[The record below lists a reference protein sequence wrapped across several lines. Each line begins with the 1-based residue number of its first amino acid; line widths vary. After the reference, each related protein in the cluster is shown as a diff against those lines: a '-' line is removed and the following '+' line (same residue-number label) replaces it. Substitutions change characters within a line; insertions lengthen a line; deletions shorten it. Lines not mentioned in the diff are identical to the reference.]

1 MNFRRAGLYL
11 LSLLLTGIFLTSVVA
26 AVIYI
31 RIEPQ
36 LPSIETL
43 KDVRLQEPLRVYT
56 HDHRLLAEFG
66 EMRRTPVNIEDVPP
80 LLVKAFLAAEDDHFF
95 VHSGVDLPG
104 LMRAGLEL
112 ARTGKK
118 RQGGSTITMQVARN
132 FFLSSEKTY
141 LRKLTE
147 ILLAFRIEGSLSKDE
162 ILELYFNKIYLGH
175 RAYGVEA
182 AARVYYGQGINEL
195 SLAKMAMIAA
205 LPKAPSR
212 VNPVN
217 NPQAALDRRNYIL
230 GRMLQLG
237 YIDAATHAAA
247 VAEADDAS
255 LHTVNAEASAP
266 FVAEMVRSE
275 MVNRFDAAAYTSGF
289 EVITT
294 IDAGH
299 QEAANRALR
308 NALLDYSKRH
318 GYRGPEAHAE
328 LGSISEADWPGLL
341 ADHPLLGGLR
351 AALVTA
357 VGEQTATVLL
367 ASGESLQLDWEG
379 LSWARPYRSANSMG
393 TAPKRAADILTIGDI
408 VRLREQ
414 EEGHLELAQ
423 LPAIEGALV
432 SLRPDDGAILS
443 LVGGFDFNSSKFN
456 RVIQAKRQ
464 PGSSFK
470 PIIYSAA
477 LEKGFTPASIIND
490 APVVF
495 DDPELESTW
504 RPENYSG
511 QFYGPTRLREA
522 LYRSRNLVSI
532 RILRSIGPSYAA
544 EYAERFGF
552 SADELPK
559 DLTLALGSA
568 SVTPLQ
574 MARAYAVLANGG
586 YLVKPYVI
594 KEIHDANGTVI
605 FQARPEVVCPQCESR
620 GQELPVSGQ
629 EVAGTDAADTS
640 TVEGA
645 MLPAAGTGVADQGI
659 AEAVLPA
666 KQVLSPRNVWLMTSM
681 MRDVIQRGTGVRA
694 RSLGRSDLAGK
705 TGTTNDQMDGWFSG
719 FNHALVATAWV
730 GFDRLEPLGRGET
743 GGRSAL
749 PMWIDYM
756 AYALKGVE
764 ELKQEPPEGLVTV
777 RIDPTT
783 GLLAASGQRDAI
795 FETFMVENV
804 PSKTS
809 STMATGATG
818 AGESVTDQLF

>member
-1 MNFRRAGLYL
+1 MTA
-11 LSLLLTGIFLTSVVA
+11 VVA

-36 LPSIETL
+36 LPSIEML

-66 EMRRTPVNIEDVPP
+66 DKRRTPIHIADVPP
-80 LLVKAFLAAEDDHFF
+80 LMVKAFLAAEDDHFF
-95 VHSGVDLPG
+95 EHSGVDLPG
-104 LMRAGLEL
+104 LMRAALEL

-147 ILLAFRIEGSLSKDE
+147 ILLAFRIEDSLSKDE
-162 ILELYFNKIYLGH
+162 ILELYLNKIYLGQ

-182 AARVYYGQGINEL
+182 AARVYYGKGISEL
-195 SLAKMAMIAA
+195 SLVQMAMIAA

-212 VNPVN
+212 VNPIS
-217 NPQAALDRRNYIL
+217 NPQAALERRNYIL
-230 GRMLQLG
+230 DRMLQLG
-237 YIDAATHAAA
+237 YINAATHAAA
-247 VAEADDAS
+247 VAEVDDAS
-255 LHTVNAEASAP
+255 PHTVNAEASAP
-266 FVAEMVRSE
+266 YVAEMVRSE
-275 MVNRFDAAAYTSGF
+275 IVKRFDAAAYTSGF

-318 GYRGPEAHAE
+318 GYHGPEARVE
-328 LGSISEADWPGLL
+328 LNSVPEQDWPGLL
-341 ADHPLLGGLR
+341 ADHPTLGGLQ
-351 AALVTA
+351 AALVTV
-357 VGEQTATVLL
+357 VGEQSATVLL
-367 ASGESLQLDWEG
+367 ASGESLPLDWDA
-379 LSWARPYRSANSMG
+379 LSWARPYRNANSLG
-393 TAPKRAADILTIGDI
+393 TAPKTAGEILTAGDV
-408 VRLREQ
+408 VRLRALD
-414 EEGHLELAQ
+414 EGHYELAQ
-423 LPAIEGALV
+423 MPGVEGALV

-443 LVGGFDFNSSKFN
+443 LVGGFDFNYSKFN
-456 RVIQAKRQ
+456 RVVQAKRQ

-532 RILRSIGPSYAA
+532 RILRSIGAAYAA

-552 SADELPK
+552 SADQLPK

-574 MARAYAVLANGG
+574 MARAYAALANGG
-586 YLVKPYVI
+586 YLIQPYVI
-594 KEIHDANGTVI
+594 KEIRDANGTMI
-605 FQARPEVVCPQCESR
+605 FQARPEVACPQC
-620 GQELPVSGQ
+620 GQGGEQAPVA
-629 EVAGTDAADTS
+629 EPVAAAADTAEQ
-640 TVEGA
+640 TVE
-645 MLPAAGTGVADQGI
+645 
-659 AEAVLPA
+659 AEPVLPA
-666 KQVLSPRNVWLMTSM
+666 TQTLSPRNVWLMTSM
-681 MRDVIQRGTGVRA
+681 MRDVIQRGTGTRA

-719 FNHALVATAWV
+719 YNHALVTTAWV

-756 AYALKGVE
+756 AYALEGVP

-777 RIDPTT
+777 RIDPAT
-783 GLLAASGQRDAI
+783 GLLAGSGQRDAI
-795 FETFMVENV
+795 FETFMVESV
-804 PSKTS
+804 PTKTS
-809 STMATGATG
+809 RSMAAGAAG

>member
-1 MNFRRAGLYL
+1 MYLRRAGLYL
-11 LSLLLTGIFLTSVVA
+11 LSLLLTGIFLTAIVA

-36 LPSIETL
+36 LPSITAL

-66 EMRRTPVNIEDVPP
+66 EKRRTPVRIGDVPP
-80 LLVKAFLAAEDDHFF
+80 LMVKAFLAAEDDHFF
-95 VHSGVDLPG
+95 EHGGVDLPG
-104 LMRAGLEL
+104 LVRAAVEL

-147 ILLAFRIEGSLSKDE
+147 ILLAFRIEGSLSKAE

-182 AARVYYGQGINEL
+182 AARVYYGLGINEL

-217 NPQAALDRRNYIL
+217 DPQAALDRRNYIL
-230 GRMLQLG
+230 DRMQQLG
-237 YIDAATHAAA
+237 YIDAATHDAA
-247 VAEADDAS
+247 VSEVDDAS
-255 LHTVNAEASAP
+255 LHTVNVEARAP
-266 FVAEMVRSE
+266 YVSEMVRGE
-275 MVNRFDAAAYTSGF
+275 MVKRFDAAAYTSGF

-299 QEAANRALR
+299 QEAANRALH

-318 GYRGPEAHAE
+318 GYRGPEAHVE
-328 LGSISEADWPGLL
+328 LQDTAVEDWAGLL
-341 ADHPLLGGLR
+341 ADYPALGGLR
-351 AALVTA
+351 AALVTE
-357 VGEQTATVLL
+357 VGEQSATLLL
-367 ASGESLQLDWEG
+367 ASGETVQLDWEA

-393 TAPKRAADILTIGDI
+393 PAPKQAGEILTAGDI
-408 VRLREQ
+408 VRLRER
-414 EEGHLELAQ
+414 EAGHLELAQ
-423 LPAIEGALV
+423 LPVVEGALV
-432 SLRPDDGAILS
+432 SLRPGDGAILS
-443 LVGGFDFNSSKFN
+443 LVGGFDFNNSKFN
-456 RVIQAKRQ
+456 RVIQAMRQ

-495 DDPELESTW
+495 DDPGLESTW

-532 RILRSIGPSYAA
+532 RILRSIGPFYAA

-552 SADELPK
+552 SADQLPK

-586 YLVKPYVI
+586 YLIAPYLI
-594 KEIHDANGTVI
+594 REIHDANGTVI
-605 FQARPEVVCPQCESR
+605 FQARPEVACPQCASEGQPLPAD
-620 GQELPVSGQ
+620 GQE
-629 EVAGTDAADTS
+629 AAADAAAD
-640 TVEGA
+640 EAGEA
-645 MLPAAGTGVADQGI
+645 PATEENPIV
-659 AEAVLPA
+659 PA

-694 RSLGRSDLAGK
+694 RSLGRTDLAGK

-730 GFDRLEPLGRGET
+730 GFDKLETLGRGET

-756 AYALKGVE
+756 AYALKGVAE
-764 ELKQEPPEGLVTV
+764 RREEPPDGLVTV
-777 RIDPTT
+777 RIDPAT
-783 GLLAASGQRDAI
+783 GLLATSGQRDAI

-809 STMATGATG
+809 ASIAAGSSG
-818 AGESVTDQLF
+818 AGESITDQLF

>member
-1 MNFRRAGLYL
+1 MTA
-11 LSLLLTGIFLTSVVA
+11 IVA

-36 LPSIETL
+36 LPSIEAL

-56 HDHRLLAEFG
+56 HDHKLLAEFG
-66 EMRRTPVNIEDVPP
+66 EKRRTPISIDNVPP

-95 VHSGVDLPG
+95 EHAGVDLPG
-104 LMRAGLEL
+104 LLRAGVEL

-147 ILLAFRIEGSLSKDE
+147 ILLAFRIEDSLSKQE

-182 AARVYYGQGINEL
+182 AAQVYYGQSIGEL
-195 SLAKMAMIAA
+195 SLARMAMIAA

-212 VNPVN
+212 VNPITD
-217 NPQAALDRRNYIL
+217 PRAALDRRNYIL

-237 YIDAATHAAA
+237 YIDRATHAAA
-247 VAEADDAS
+247 VAEEDNAS
-255 LHTVNAEASAP
+255 LHTVDAEASAP
-266 FVAEMVRSE
+266 YVAEMVRGE

-289 EVITT
+289 EVVTT

-299 QEAANRALR
+299 QEAANLALR

-318 GYRGPEAHAE
+318 GYHGPEAHLDLA
-328 LGSISEADWPGLL
+328 AMPQTDWPALLEDYTVVGGLRPALVTDVGEQSATALL
-341 ADHPLLGGLR
+341 AD
-351 AALVTA
+351 
-357 VGEQTATVLL
+357 GENLT
-367 ASGESLQLDWEG
+367 LDWEA
-379 LSWARPYRSANSMG
+379 LSWARAYRSANSMG
-393 TAPKRAADILTIGDI
+393 PEPKRAADVVTPGDVI
-408 VRLREQ
+408 RLREVN
-414 EEGHLELAQ
+414 EGRYELSQ
-423 LPAIEGALV
+423 LPGLEGALV
-432 SLRPDDGAILS
+432 ALQPDDGAILA
-443 LVGGFDFNSSKFN
+443 LVGGFDFNISKFN
-456 RVIQAKRQ
+456 RVIQARRQ

-495 DDPELESTW
+495 DDPKLESTW

-532 RILRSIGPSYAA
+532 RILRAIGASYAA

-552 SADELPK
+552 SADQLPR

-568 SVTPLQ
+568 SVSPLQ

-586 YLVKPYVI
+586 YLVTPYLI
-594 KEIHDANGTVI
+594 KEIRDANGTLI
-605 FQARPEVVCPQCESR
+605 FRARPEVVCHECEQPEQALTAAGEAAQPQ
-620 GQELPVSGQ
+620 QPEL
-629 EVAGTDAADTS
+629 ATDDHGIPADA
-640 TVEGA
+640 EEPP
-645 MLPAAGTGVADQGI
+645 LPAQQT
-659 AEAVLPA
+659 
-666 KQVLSPRNVWLMTSM
+666 LSPRNVWLMTSM
-681 MRDVIQRGTGVRA
+681 MRDVIQRGTGTRA
-694 RSLGRSDLAGK
+694 RVLGRSDLAGK

-719 FNHALVATAWV
+719 FNHAVVATAWV
-730 GFDRLEPLGRGET
+730 GYDRLEPLGRGET

-756 AYALKGVE
+756 AYALQGVE
-764 ELKQEPPEGLVTV
+764 ERRQEPPEGLVTV
-777 RIDPTT
+777 RIDPAT

-795 FETFMVENV
+795 FETFMEENV
-804 PSKTS
+804 PTKTS
-809 STMATGATG
+809 QSMATGAAG
-818 AGESVTDQLF
+818 AGESITDQLF